1 MTRSRISQAVLL
13 VTLAV
18 YPVIPGTTGFTGSSF
33 VVVQRVLVALLLV
46 AALLSWPVWKPR
58 IWRLRVLRA
67 PAYLFIAFLGVGV
80 LSAILSP
87 LPKSAL
93 GGVLFYVFEV
103 GAPFVAA
110 CLLAERA
117 HRELYLVAI
126 SAGCLVAGL
135 IAVVQY
141 LHPSFL
147 SGILGPVIVTDPF
160 SFGTARA
167 LGHRVSGPF
176 PHPVSL
182 GAFCA
187 LVLPFV
193 LSLVPAKHRLSAL
206 LGVAATLALTSALI
220 LSQTRLAIIG
230 AGVGCLVWIILTPRR
245 KRVLALAAVGAVLV
259 IGVMGPSTVRAQ
271 AQVLWHVISYS
282 GQSSSTNPG
291 VNSVAK
297 RKTIYRTG
305 WRAFQNRPWL
315 GYGMRVPTSHYDS
328 TFFQKY
334 GNPLA
339 FESYA
344 VVLPLEVGAIGALIF
359 GSLLLALGRAAW
371 LYLGRIDRAPLLA
384 ALACGAVL
392 AIGANLFQMEIAYL
406 WMLIGLALGY
416 GLRRA
421 TDPSEEEEPALA
433 GSTPIGIGATES
445 AS

>member
-1 MTRSRISQAVLL
+1 MTRSRISQAVLV

-33 VVVQRVLVALLLV
+33 VVMQRVLVGLLLV
-46 AALLSWPVWKPR
+46 ATLLSWPVWKPR
-58 IWRLRVLRA
+58 IWRLRALRV

-80 LSAILSP
+80 LSAIVSP

-110 CLLAERA
+110 CVLAERA
-117 HRELYLVAI
+117 YRELYLVAI
-126 SAGCLVAGL
+126 SVGCLVAGL
-135 IAVVQY
+135 IAVAQY
-141 LHPSFL
+141 LHPSLL
-147 SGILGPVIVTDPF
+147 SSVLGPVIVTDPF
-160 SFGTARA
+160 SVGTTRA
-167 LGHRVSGPF
+167 LGHRVSGTF

-193 LSLVPAKHRLSAL
+193 LSLVPAKHWLRAL
-206 LGVAATLALTSALI
+206 LGVAATLALSSALI
-220 LSQTRLAIIG
+220 LSQTRLAILG
-230 AGVGCLVWIILTPRR
+230 AIAGCLIWIVLTPKR
-245 KRVLALAAVGAVLV
+245 KRVLALAAIGAVLFV
-259 IGVMGPSTVRAQ
+259 AVLGPSTVRAQ
-271 AQVLWHVISYS
+271 ARVLWHAISYS
-282 GQSSSTNPG
+282 GQSSSTDPG

-297 RKTIYRTG
+297 RRTIYRTG
-305 WRAFQNRPWL
+305 WRAFQSRPWL
-315 GYGMRVPTSHYDS
+315 GYGMRVPSNHYDS
-328 TFFQKY
+328 PFFLKY

-359 GSLLLALGRAAW
+359 VSFLLTLGRAAW
-371 LYLGRIDRAPLLA
+371 VYLGRIDRAPLLA
-384 ALACGAVL
+384 AMACGAIL

-421 TDPSEEEEPALA
+421 TDPGEEDEPGFSRGIPSGVDAT
-433 GSTPIGIGATES
+433 GSA
-445 AS
+445 